1 MDLFLYTDLSTFS
14 FLICI
19 CLPSWTILSFP
30 LKILPFVW
38 SSVSFIGAL
47 RGFQHRL
54 SEVGSAHSVWAPL
67 LWGWYESFHGRLV
80 MCLRDS
86 LDIEAEVVRSS
97 LSTIGARR
105 WEELY
110 RHGWV
115 RKWDEEE
122 EQGEARRRKGVM
134 RREITKG
141 KKVKIK
147 TFDVMRRH
155 KVKRRESV

>member
-1 MDLFLYTDLSTFS
+1 MFS
-14 FLICI
+14 ILICI
-19 CLPSWTILSFP
+19 YPPSWTILSFS
-30 LKILPFVW
+30 LKTLPFVW
-38 SSVSFIGAL
+38 SSASFIRAL

-54 SEVGSAHSVWAPL
+54 NEAGSALSVWAPL
-67 LWGWYESFHGRLV
+67 LWGWYEPFHGRLV

-105 WEELY
+105 WEESY

-122 EQGEARRRKGVM
+122 EQEEARRRKGVM
-134 RREITKG
+134 RREIMKWEE
-141 KKVKIK
+141 VKIK
-147 TFDVMRRH
+147 TFDMMRRH
-155 KVKRRESV
+155 QAKRRESI